1 MARIASTVL
10 VVALLAATA
19 AAFALTQGLKLQK
32 SPIFGTQVPFREF
45 SPVCDCDKAEAP
57 ISFRLREAD
66 RLDVEIVEGD
76 RVVRTIERGRSY
88 PQGLVEVAWDGRG
101 DAGEVLPEG
110 EYRPRIRLR
119 DAHQTITLPNPIR
132 IDVTPPTVQD
142 VSIAPRVISPDG
154 DGRSDRVVVRY
165 RLSERGRGLL
175 FVNDRRRALT
185 RFPRTEERIVWN
197 GKLAGRPQRPGT
209 YLLQVAAFDPAG
221 NRAERTPP
229 VPVRLRFVALGRDRI
244 EVAAGAR
251 FAVRVSADA
260 ARVRWQLGRRSGVA
274 RPGTLRLRAPLQKG
288 RYTLVVSANGYAARA
303 AVFVRE
309 PAS

>member
-119 DAHQTITLPNPIR
+119 AAHQSQTK
-132 IDVTPPTVQD
+132 
-142 VSIAPRVISPDG
+142 G
-154 DGRSDRVVVRY
+154 DD
-165 RLSERGRGLL
+165 
-175 FVNDRRRALT
+175 D
-185 RFPRTEERIVWN
+185 
-197 GKLAGRPQRPGT
+197 
-209 YLLQVAAFDPAG
+209 
-221 NRAERTPP
+221 NR
-229 VPVRLRFVALGRDRI
+229 
-244 EVAAGAR
+244 
-251 FAVRVSADA
+251 
-260 ARVRWQLGRRSGVA
+260 
-274 RPGTLRLRAPLQKG
+274 
-288 RYTLVVSANGYAARA
+288 
-303 AVFVRE
+303 
-309 PAS
+309 